1 MLLEMIGIGLIF
13 PVLKILTDN
22 TFLADN
28 YYFTQIQTSFNIER
42 DILGYILLFILI
54 VFIFC
59 KNLVIVGFIYLK
71 AKIVY
76 DVFYNIRSKL
86 FKNYLNQDYSF
97 YIKKNPS
104 NLIKHVQIESTTF
117 MRVFDSL
124 ISTYSEVFLL
134 IGTAIILFIISFKIT
149 LFIMLFFLLFVILFL
164 RFFKKK
170 LKNLGA
176 ERENLDSEFLSAL
189 QNGIFSFR
197 EIFFYN
203 CKSFFINKFNFVN
216 LKLKYNLMITS
227 VIGQS
232 LRVAIEQLAI
242 VLVGTVMMI
251 FIIFNVN
258 ITNYIPYF
266 GVVFYSF
273 FRILPSFNKLILN
286 MQLFLTSQKAIDVI
300 LNEYSSIENSK
311 NIQQEK
317 LQQNYFEFK
326 DSIKIENLSYQND
339 ENLKILNNINLII
352 KKNEKIGI
360 VGKTGSGKS
369 SLLYILMGL
378 VNFNMNGTVSIDGIN
393 LNDIRKQWFNKI
405 GYVSQDNLLLDYN
418 LLENITY
425 ESDYSKVDIP
435 RYSKVITEAN
445 LEKFKENYESRK
457 NLKLGS
463 KGIMVSG
470 GEGQRISLA
479 RALYKNSEI
488 LFLDEFTS
496 SLDSK
501 TEKKIIENLSKI
513 NKTMIIVSH
522 RLSSL
527 IICDKIYEINEGN
540 LKQIK

>member
-104 NLIKHVQIESTTF
+104 NLIKHVQIESTTY

-203 CKSFFINKFNFVN
+203 C
-216 LKLKYNLMITS
+216 
-227 VIGQS
+227 
-232 LRVAIEQLAI
+232 
-242 VLVGTVMMI
+242 
-251 FIIFNVN
+251 
-258 ITNYIPYF
+258 
-266 GVVFYSF
+266 
-273 FRILPSFNKLILN
+273 
-286 MQLFLTSQKAIDVI
+286 
-300 LNEYSSIENSK
+300 
-311 NIQQEK
+311 
-317 LQQNYFEFK
+317 
-326 DSIKIENLSYQND
+326 
-339 ENLKILNNINLII
+339 
-352 KKNEKIGI
+352 
-360 VGKTGSGKS
+360 
-369 SLLYILMGL
+369 
-378 VNFNMNGTVSIDGIN
+378 
-393 LNDIRKQWFNKI
+393 
-405 GYVSQDNLLLDYN
+405 
-418 LLENITY
+418 
-425 ESDYSKVDIP
+425 
-435 RYSKVITEAN
+435 
-445 LEKFKENYESRK
+445 
-457 NLKLGS
+457 
-463 KGIMVSG
+463 
-470 GEGQRISLA
+470 
-479 RALYKNSEI
+479 
-488 LFLDEFTS
+488 
-496 SLDSK
+496 
-501 TEKKIIENLSKI
+501 
-513 NKTMIIVSH
+513 
-522 RLSSL
+522 
-527 IICDKIYEINEGN
+527 
-540 LKQIK
+540 